1 MIDTTVELV
10 LRDISRRL
18 LILMD
23 QVSEGEL
30 VDNNLLEKL
39 NEASEQVYI
48 KHTAGYVIT
57 EAELQYMVDLVNL
70 LEMRTTLIYGNS
82 PDN

>member
-1 MIDTTVELV
+1 MIDTTTELV

-23 QVSEGEL
+23 QVGAGEL

-39 NEASEQVYI
+39 NEVSEQVYI
-48 KHTAGYVIT
+48 KHTAGYGIT
-57 EAELQYMVDLVNL
+57 EDELQYMTDLVNL